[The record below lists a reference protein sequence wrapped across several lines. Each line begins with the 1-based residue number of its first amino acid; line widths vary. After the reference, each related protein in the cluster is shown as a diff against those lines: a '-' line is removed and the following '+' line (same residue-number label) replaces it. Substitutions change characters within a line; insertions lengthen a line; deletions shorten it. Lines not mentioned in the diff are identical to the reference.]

1 MGLNMEFTVTKF
13 RVMFTLNGY
22 GAVADKK
29 TTVRALCLTL
39 YMNSK
44 PLADGI
50 GPLMSFVLS
59 NY

>member
-1 MGLNMEFTVTKF
+1 MGLNIGFTVTKF
-13 RVMFTLNGY
+13 RVTFTLNGY
-22 GAVADKK
+22 GNVVDKK

>member
-1 MGLNMEFTVTKF
+1 MGLNIGFTVTKF
-13 RVMFTLNGY
+13 RVTFTLNGY
-22 GAVADKK
+22 GNVVDNK

-44 PLADGI
+44 ALADDI
-50 GPLMSFVLS
+50 GPLMSFVIS

>member
-1 MGLNMEFTVTKF
+1 MGLNIGFTVTKF

-22 GAVADKK
+22 GDVADKK

-44 PLADGI
+44 SLADGI